1 MDNKEAWTLYQSYLN
16 AWNATS
22 LDEREEIAGR
32 VLADDIAYLTVRHD
46 RSVGRSLVLQDMATF
61 HERFPGG
68 HFEIGDVSAHHD
80 VAVLSWV
87 IVQAD
92 GVEYA
97 RGIDQIRAGEDGR
110 ISQITTFA
118 PSRKVP
124 A

>member
-16 AWNATS
+16 AWNSTS
-22 LDEREEIAGR
+22 LDERKNIADR
-32 VLADDIAYLTVRHD
+32 VLADDIAYLTARHD

-61 HERFPGG
+61 HERFSGG

-87 IVQAD
+87 IIQAD

-118 PSRKVP
+118 PSQKVLS
-124 A
+124 

>member
-16 AWNATS
+16 AWNSTS
-22 LDEREEIAGR
+22 LEEREEIAGR

-87 IVQAD
+87 ILQAD

-118 PSRKVP
+118 PSRKVL

>member
-16 AWNATS
+16 AWNSTS
-22 LDEREEIAGR
+22 LDERKEIAGR

-46 RSVGRSLVLQDMATF
+46 RSLGRSLVLQDMATF

-87 IVQAD
+87 IIQAN

-97 RGIDQIRAGEDGR
+97 RGIDQIRAGEDGK

-118 PSRKVP
+118 PSQNVS